1 MISACSVTFSAQL
14 AAEETLTA
22 EIKTYWDIRYSPS
35 PELQEGKSGLA
46 DLYVP
51 ILADDVVGPAE
62 NLEVQGSDTASASA
76 GPIAPPEDP
85 LPTDETPDQPAYE
98 PAAETAAEQQ
108 KPVVAGAA
116 SCPISV
122 TGKLRPA
129 LVLVHGGGW
138 LVGDK
143 WSLGSY
149 SRQLS
154 ELGICVLNIN
164 YRLAPYSKFPAPV
177 DDVREALLYL
187 VDHAEQLSID
197 RERIGLFGYSAGG
210 HLSALVGVM
219 CDEPGEVQA
228 TSSDWELDDPRWQRL
243 PKVAAVCAGGPPCDL
258 REIPIDSEALSFFLR
273 GSRRKFP
280 DAYVAASPTAHASPG
295 DPPTQL
301 IHGEKDMIVPI
312 ESSQQF
318 AGALKDAGASVAL
331 TVVENQGHFMTFMHP
346 STQTQVRAF
355 FAEQLLQLAPQ
366 TAR

>member
-1 MISACSVTFSAQL
+1 MSLSAQL
-14 AAEETLTA
+14 VAEEPPTA
-22 EIKTYWDIRYSPS
+22 EIKTFWDIRYSPS

-51 ILADDVVGPAE
+51 ILADDVVGRGDNADDHE
-62 NLEVQGSDTASASA
+62 SDTASVSTSAS
-76 GPIAPPEDP
+76 APPEDS
-85 LPTDETPDQPAYE
+85 LPTDESTDQPANEPADDRQE
-98 PAAETAAEQQ
+98 PAA
-108 KPVVAGAA
+108 GAA
-116 SCPISV
+116 NCPISV

-129 LVLVHGGGW
+129 VVLVHGGGW

-228 TSSDWELDDPRWQRL
+228 TSSEWEIDDPRWKRL

-258 REIPIDSEALSFFLR
+258 REVPIDSEALSFFLR
-273 GSRRKFP
+273 GSRRKYP

-318 AGALKDAGASVAL
+318 ADALKDAGASVAL

-355 FAEQLLQLAPQ
+355 FVEQFLKLAP
-366 TAR
+366 